1 MVVVIAVIV
10 VVAVLAIGVV
20 IALGVKSKSDA
31 AEAAGV
37 GPNEFLQT
45 PPSSFPTL
53 TTASVE
59 PPSEGPADADDIVI
73 DLVEIEI
80 EAEAA
85 RAAVAVT
92 GEAEAARAAA
102 AVTGDAD
109 AASAMVLED
118 EPDVGDHVLQALINR
133 ARFKQVGIEEVAT
146 ELVEQADQ
154 RGEDVS
160 DLLAELVGRSD
171 DIALDPAPRSE
182 LTLFNDAVPSRPGQ
196 LIDLARLAP
205 ADKKRLIIRVL
216 CLLVARSE
224 DQQLPP
230 RDSSGSAS
238 APRSWPL
245 ARVAWPVDVSV
256 EGADHAQL
264 PSRRL
269 AKSG

>member
-73 DLVEIEI
+73 DLVEI
-80 EAEAA
+80 
-85 RAAVAVT
+85 
-92 GEAEAARAAA
+92 EAEAARAAA